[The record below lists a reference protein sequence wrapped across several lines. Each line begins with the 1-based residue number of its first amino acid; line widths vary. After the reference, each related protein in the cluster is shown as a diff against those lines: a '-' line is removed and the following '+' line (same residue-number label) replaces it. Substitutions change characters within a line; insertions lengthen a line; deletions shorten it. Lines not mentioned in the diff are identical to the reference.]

1 MIFIFS
7 IGNFENKFRSKNL
20 FRKTKISIIAKNENF
35 ENFQNLETIWDSR
48 NIYKISRFPN
58 RFEILKIFNFRKIFL
73 EIYKKNSKFRINL
86 DLDHHIWKRI

>member
-48 NIYKISRFPN
+48 NILKISRFPN
-58 RFEILKIFNFRKIFL
+58 RFEILKILNFEKFF
-73 EIYKKNSKFRINL
+73 SKFKKIIRNFELI
-86 DLDHHIWKRI
+86 